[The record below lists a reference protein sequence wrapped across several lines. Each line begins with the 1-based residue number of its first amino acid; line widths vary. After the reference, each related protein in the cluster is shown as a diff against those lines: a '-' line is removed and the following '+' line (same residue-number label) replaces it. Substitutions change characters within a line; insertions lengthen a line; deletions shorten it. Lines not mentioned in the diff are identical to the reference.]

1 MSEPLIIKQ
10 LSIFLENKTG
20 RLTELTHLL
29 GKAGINLSAFSM
41 AESSDFGIMR
51 VVLSDPQAAK
61 KLLTANG
68 FTVTL
73 SDVVCLFVPNTPGM
87 LSDALLKLSE
97 HNVSIDYMYAFA
109 MDDMARVV
117 IRPNDINKC
126 VEILQKT
133 NQKMIRASDMYY
145 F

>member
-1 MSEPLIIKQ
+1 MNEPLIIKQ

-20 RLTELTHLL
+20 RLTDVTRLL
-29 GKAGINLSAFSM
+29 GQAGINLTAFSM

-61 KLLTANG
+61 KLLTDKG

-73 SDVVCLFVPNTPGM
+73 SDVVCLYTPNTPGS
-87 LSDALLKLSE
+87 LSEALLVLSE
-97 HNVSIDYMYAFA
+97 HDVSVDYMYAFA
-109 MDDMARVV
+109 MDNMARVV
-117 IRPNDINKC
+117 IRPSDIHKC
-126 VEILQKT
+126 VEVLHKSSLKLIS
-133 NQKMIRASDMYY
+133 ASDMYY

>member
-1 MSEPLIIKQ
+1 MNEPLIIKQ

-20 RLTELTHLL
+20 RLTEVTRLL

-61 KLLTANG
+61 KLLTQNG

-73 SDVVCLFVPNTPGM
+73 SDVVCLFVPNTPGT
-87 LSDALLKLSE
+87 LSDALLILSE
-97 HNVSIDYMYAFA
+97 HNVSVDYMYAFA
-109 MDDMARVV
+109 MDDLARVI
-117 IRPNDINKC
+117 IRPNDIAKC
-126 VEILQKT
+126 VEVLQHSNLKLM
-133 NQKMIRASDMYY
+133 KASDMYY

>member
-20 RLTELTHLL
+20 RLTDVTRLL
-29 GKAGINLSAFSM
+29 GQAGINLSAFSM

-61 KLLTANG
+61 TLLTQNG

-73 SDVVCLFVPNTPGM
+73 SDVVCLYVPNNPGT
-87 LSDALLKLSE
+87 LSEALLILSE
-97 HNVSIDYMYAFA
+97 HDVSIDYMYAFA
-109 MDDMARVV
+109 MDDIARVV
-117 IRPNDINKC
+117 IRPNDVSKC
-126 VEILQKT
+126 VEVLQHSNLKLVSA
-133 NQKMIRASDMYY
+133 NDMYH